1 MYEERT
7 ATFHSMNEGVIAI
20 DNRLVITIFNE
31 KAKQI
36 FEVQGDLI
44 GKVIWEVLKDSR
56 LPEIVERNK
65 AVYNEEIR
73 VSGKVIMSSRIPIV
87 MKKKVIG
94 AVAIFQDRTEAGQ
107 DGRGIDW
114 CQKLCGGAPCPKP

>member
-1 MYEERT
+1 M
-7 ATFHSMNEGVIAI
+7 
-20 DNRLVITIFNE
+20 
-31 KAKQI
+31 
-36 FEVQGDLI
+36 
-44 GKVIWEVLKDSR
+44 IWDVLKDSR

-94 AVAIFQDRTEAGQ
+94 AVAIFRTE
-107 DGRGIDW
+107 RKRPRW
-114 CQKLCGGAPCPKP
+114 LRN

>member
-1 MYEERT
+1 
-7 ATFHSMNEGVIAI
+7 
-20 DNRLVITIFNE
+20 
-31 KAKQI
+31 
-36 FEVQGDLI
+36 DLI

-94 AVAIFQDRTEAGQ
+94 AVAIFQDRTEAAKMAEELTGV
-107 DGRGIDW
+107 RN
-114 CQKLCGGAPCPKP
+114 